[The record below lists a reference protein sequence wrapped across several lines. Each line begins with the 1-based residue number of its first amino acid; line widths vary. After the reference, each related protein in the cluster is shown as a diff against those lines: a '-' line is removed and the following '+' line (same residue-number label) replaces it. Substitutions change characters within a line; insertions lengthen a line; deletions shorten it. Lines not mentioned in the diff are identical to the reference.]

1 MEESRELK
9 DANFNKLLESQVYRF
24 NASNLELCDSS
35 VQLLL
40 GKLSCRIDVTQE
52 ILLRVCRVFFQ
63 STVN

>member
-1 MEESRELK
+1 VGSWK

-24 NASNLELCDSS
+24 NSSNLELSDGS

-40 GKLSCRIDVTQE
+40 RKLSSRIDVAEE

-63 STVN
+63 PTVN